1 MDLIGGASKC
11 LGEDVSN
18 LLLSADWHQGEH
30 LGIVEFADEMLLEL
44 KVLVPAADLC

>member
-1 MDLIGGASKC
+1 MDLEGGACKC

-18 LLLSADWHQGEH
+18 LLLGADWLQGEY

-44 KVLVPAADLC
+44 KVLIPSTDLR